1 MYNSKLLEVF
11 KKFDE
16 TKINNFSQYINIYK
30 SKRENATIKLFELIH
45 SEFPN
50 FESKKLEKN
59 RAHKYLFSAKSY
71 DEKRMLNIMSDL
83 LKMTEEFIA
92 FLYAKNNQL
101 ENQFYLLQFYLEND
115 LTKFFDATYKQTQEL
130 IAKMPEDM
138 DLLAFNYKL
147 EWINLLY
154 QLKYN
159 TRYANYQNAK
169 KTLKDFI
176 ISQEYKLDTLNYTN
190 LYHDDLEHKE
200 LSVLAKFYKSLHE
213 LIVEQNDAV
222 YFQNKE
228 EIFKNFNNI
237 SKNEL
242 KLIVTII
249 IDYCIKKVNQKE
261 SFFNNELLVWYDFL
275 EEQHIILEANNTI
288 SAAIV
293 KNYIT
298 VATHDKQFD
307 RAIDFIERFHSYLDE
322 NEKEDVYN
330 YNKANI
336 LFHQDKL
343 EDALVLLN
351 TAKYKDIFYKISSK
365 RLYIKL
371 YFELS
376 KINEKRYF
384 DVMDSTINAFR
395 KYVYT
400 TKEITEQFRER
411 NKNFYKYISKLVN
424 LPTNEKAKLIALQ
437 DEINKDF
444 SCSDKDWLLNK
455 IAEIVK

>member
-16 TKINNFSQYINIYK
+16 SKINNFSQYINIYK

-45 SEFPN
+45 AEFPN

-59 RAHKYLFSAKSY
+59 KAHKYLFLEKSY

-83 LKMTEEFIA
+83 LKITEEFIA
-92 FLYAKNNQL
+92 FSYAKNNQL

-138 DLLAFNYKL
+138 DLLAFKFKI
-147 EWINLLY
+147 EIIHIKY

-159 TRYANYQNAK
+159 SRYANYQVAQ
-169 KTLKDFI
+169 KTLRDFTV
-176 ISQEYKLDTLNYTN
+176 SQQYKLDTLNYTN
-190 LYHDDLEHKE
+190 LFTDVLKEKE
-200 LSVLAKFYKSLHE
+200 LSNLSKFYKSLHE

-228 EIFKNFNNI
+228 EIFKNSYKI

-242 KLIVTII
+242 KLIITII
-249 IDYCIKKVNQKE
+249 IDHCIKKINQKE
-261 SFFNNELLVWYDFL
+261 SFFNNELLIWYDFL
-275 EEQHIILEANNTI
+275 ETENIILEANNTI
-288 SAAIV
+288 SIARV
-293 KNYIT
+293 KNYIS
-298 VATHDKQFD
+298 VATHDQQFD
-307 RAIDFIERFHSYLDE
+307 RAIDFIERFQAYLDE
-322 NEKEDVYN
+322 DVKEDVYN

-336 LFHQDKL
+336 LFHQHKL

-351 TAKYKDIFYKISSK
+351 TAKYKDIFYKIDSK

-384 DVMDSTINAFR
+384 DVLDSTINAFK

-400 TKEITEQFRER
+400 TKELTEQFRER

-424 LPTNEKAKLIALQ
+424 LPANEKAKLTALQ
-437 DEINKDF
+437 DEINKDTA
-444 SCSDKDWLLNK
+444 CSDKDWLLNK

>member
-115 LTKFFDATYKQTQEL
+115 LTKFFDATYKQTQEV
-130 IAKMPEDM
+130 IEKMPEDM
-138 DLLAFNYKL
+138 DLLAFKYKL
-147 EWINLLY
+147 EWINLHY
-154 QLKYN
+154 RLKYN
-159 TRYANYQNAK
+159 SRYANYNDAQKILN
-169 KTLKDFI
+169 DFTV
-176 ISQEYKLDTLNYTN
+176 SQQYKLDTLCYTN
-190 LYHDDLEHKE
+190 LYHDILKEKE
-200 LSVLAKFYKSLHE
+200 LGSLSKFYKTLHE

-222 YFQNKE
+222 YFQNKKD
-228 EIFKNFNNI
+228 IFENSSYI

-249 IDYCIKKVNQKE
+249 IDHCIKKINQKE
-261 SFFNNELLVWYDFL
+261 SYFNNELLVWYDFL
-275 EEQHIILEANNTI
+275 EEQNIILEANNTI

-293 KNYIT
+293 KNYISI
-298 VATHDKQFD
+298 ATHDKQFD
-307 RAIDFIERFHSYLDE
+307 RAIHFIERFQSFLDE
-322 NEKEDVYN
+322 NEREDVYN

-336 LFHQDKL
+336 LFHQHKL

-351 TAKYKDIFYKISSK
+351 TAKYKDIFYKIDSK

-376 KINEKRYF
+376 KENEKRYF

-444 SCSDKDWLLNK
+444 ACSDKDWLLNK